1 MNFQYLIVFDREKRS
16 IDTGNQYYLNRSKLI
31 LRFCFVND
39 FVIVFRLDIY
49 MKNILVTGA
58 FGQIGSELVPA
69 LQKRFGEDHVVA
81 LGHSHIPKDYKGIV
95 EKTEITNGK
104 KLEQIIKKYHIDTV
118 YHLVSLLSVKG
129 EVDPTLTWNVN
140 MNGLKLILD
149 MAVQYHMK
157 VFWPSSIAAFGPTTP
172 RVKTPQRTVLEPT
185 TMYGVTKVSGEL
197 LVHYYHKKYS
207 LDVRSVRY
215 PGLISWRTQPGGG
228 TTDFAVAIFY
238 DGLQKGKYECFVRP
252 DTTLPMMYM
261 DDAIRGTMEL
271 MDANATKL
279 TIRTSYNLG
288 AISFTA
294 QELVREINKHT
305 PVSVSY
311 KPDHRQKI
319 ADSWPQSIDDS
330 IARRDWGWKPE
341 YDLPKMTKAMIEGLK
356 NKLGAK

>member
-1 MNFQYLIVFDREKRS
+1 
-16 IDTGNQYYLNRSKLI
+16 
-31 LRFCFVND
+31 
-39 FVIVFRLDIY
+39 

-69 LQKRFGEDHVVA
+69 LQKRFGNDHVVA
-81 LGHSHIPKDYKGIV
+81 LGHSNIPDNFKGIV
-95 EKTEITNGK
+95 EKAEITDGK
-104 KLEQIIKKYHIDTV
+104 ALEKVITKYRIDTV
-118 YHLVSLLSVKG
+118 YHLVSLLSAKG
-129 EVDPTLTWNVN
+129 EIDPTLTWNVN

-149 MAVQYHMK
+149 LAVSKQLK

-172 RVKTPQRTVLEPT
+172 MVKTPQKTILEPT

-197 LVHYYHKKYS
+197 LVYYYFKKYG

-215 PGLISWRTQPGGG
+215 PGLISWKTPPGGG

-238 DGLQKGKYECFVRP
+238 EGLQKGSYECFVRP
-252 DTTLPMMYM
+252 DTMLPMMYM

-271 MDANATKL
+271 MDADGTKL

-294 QELVREINKHT
+294 RQLAQEINKYIK
-305 PVSVSY
+305 VSVTY

-330 IARRDWGWKPE
+330 VARRDWGWKHE
-341 YDLPKMTKAMIEGLK
+341 YTLPKMTIEMIKQLK
-356 NKLGAK
+356 IKFGMK